1 MKKTDFTKKTPA
13 EMQALIAE
21 YRKDLL
27 DARFSFAG
35 ARTKSVHEQKSK
47 RKDVARM
54 LTILGQAKAQK
65 N

>member
-1 MKKTDFTKKTPA
+1 MKKTDFTKKTPS

-35 ARTKSVHEQKSK
+35 AKSKGVHEQKQK

-54 LTILGQAKAQK
+54 LTLLGQT
-65 N
+65 NTN